1 MIRGGGVSGL
11 RSVDDDGSHAAL
23 AAIERAESFDE
34 LRSLAESYLRSA
46 GVSRAVYHH
55 VPPMG
60 HPDADVVRV
69 AVVDFPED
77 VVARYV
83 GKQLYRRNPVFLR
96 ALSSTSPAAAST
108 YGSPEGSDPD
118 PDAIF
123 AELRKLV
130 PGDWLMIPVFGPSA
144 RNGTFSLV
152 FEEALPAVDSAVV
165 RGLEA
170 FCQEVHVR
178 VCHLVEAAH
187 AEPPKLSER
196 EITVLGWVAR
206 GKSNGEIATILDI
219 SRHTVDAHLRSLYL
233 KLDVTERVS
242 AAIRGVGYGYI
253 LRVET

>member
-1 MIRGGGVSGL
+1 M
-11 RSVDDDGSHAAL
+11 
-23 AAIERAESFDE
+23 
-34 LRSLAESYLRSA
+34 
-46 GVSRAVYHH
+46 YHH

-83 GKQLYRRNPVFLR
+83 SKQLYRRNPVFLR
-96 ALSSTSPAAAST
+96 ALSSTSPAPAST
-108 YGSPEGSDPD
+108 YAVAEGADPELDS
-118 PDAIF
+118 IF

-130 PGDWLMIPVFGPSA
+130 PGDWLIIPVFGPSA

-152 FEEALPAVDSAVV
+152 FDGDLPGVDSDLV

-170 FCQEVHVR
+170 LCQEVHVR
-178 VCHLVEAAH
+178 VCHLVEAGH
-187 AEPPKLSER
+187 AEPPKLSDR
-196 EITVLGWVAR
+196 ETTVLGWVAR

-219 SRHTVDAHLRSLYL
+219 SPHTVDAHLRSLFL

-253 LRVET
+253 LQVNT